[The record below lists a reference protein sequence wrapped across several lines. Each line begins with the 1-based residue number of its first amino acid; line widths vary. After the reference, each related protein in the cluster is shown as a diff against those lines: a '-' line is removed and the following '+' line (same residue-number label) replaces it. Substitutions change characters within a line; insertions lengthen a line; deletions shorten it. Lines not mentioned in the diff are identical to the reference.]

1 MSNQPPVRGGAAAP
15 SNATSSNNNSSS
27 NNNNNNN
34 NNNNSSNNSSN
45 NNNNNNNNNN
55 TSAAQ
60 KDASSYRLPS
70 NVCISHA
77 MKLAIVEDKPIMM
90 DYWTAS
96 LDKSVIIGVSE
107 NKDKLLVKSE
117 DEYTSTIAKIYK
129 VETEYIIMTENS
141 IYIVSNDI
149 PTKRI
154 N

>member
-1 MSNQPPVRGGAAAP
+1 MSNQPMSNQPPARGGAP
-15 SNATSSNNNSSS
+15 SSNSS
-27 NNNNNNN
+27 
-34 NNNNSSNNSSN
+34 NSSNNSNGSN
-45 NNNNNNNNNN
+45 NNAITTT
-55 TSAAQ
+55 TSNGTKQ
-60 KDASSYRLPS
+60 SNDASYRLPS

>member
-1 MSNQPPVRGGAAAP
+1 MSTQPPPPARGGAAAAP
-15 SNATSSNNNSSS
+15 SNNGNNG
-27 NNNNNNN
+27 NNNNGNG
-34 NNNNSSNNSSN
+34 
-45 NNNNNNNNNN
+45 NNN
-55 TSAAQ
+55 TTVST
-60 KDASSYRLPS
+60 KDASAAGASYRLPS

-96 LDKSVIIGVSE
+96 LDKSVIIGVGE
-107 NKDKLLVKSE
+107 NKEKLLVKSE

>member
-1 MSNQPPVRGGAAAP
+1 MSAQPPPARGGAAAP
-15 SNATSSNNNSSS
+15 SNNGTNGNSNTTVAT
-27 NNNNNNN
+27 
-34 NNNNSSNNSSN
+34 
-45 NNNNNNNNNN
+45 
-55 TSAAQ
+55 
-60 KDASSYRLPS
+60 KDASAAAGASYRLPS
-70 NVCISHA
+70 NVCVSHA

-96 LDKSVIIGVSE
+96 LDKSVIIGVGE
-107 NKDKLLVKSE
+107 NKEKLLVKSE